1 MRTSKGGR
9 YAALVRDPV
18 EDGEQGQA
26 REHAALLALSLRV
39 WERGRD
45 EVQGPVGVVAVVLL
59 LHRDKLAVLALLR
72 LAEDR
77 TGTLGHNEPLE
88 ALAALAVEPVLE
100 AL

>member
-1 MRTSKGGR
+1 
-9 YAALVRDPV
+9 V
-18 EDGEQGQA
+18 EDGKQGQA
-26 REHAALLALSLRV
+26 RENAALLALSLRV
-39 WERGRD
+39 WEWGRY

-59 LHRDKLAVLALLR
+59 LHRDELAVLALLR

-77 TGTLGHNEPLE
+77 TGTLWHDKPLE